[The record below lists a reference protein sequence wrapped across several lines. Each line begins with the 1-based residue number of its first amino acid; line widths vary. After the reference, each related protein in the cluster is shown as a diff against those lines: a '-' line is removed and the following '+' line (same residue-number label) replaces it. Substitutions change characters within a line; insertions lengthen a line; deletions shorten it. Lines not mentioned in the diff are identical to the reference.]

1 MLRASRR
8 RLPALVL
15 VASAS
20 AAIASH
26 ACAGDPLPGQ
36 PYASYWFPSTI
47 LDWDPATDPDAPF
60 NRGAV
65 PLATRF
71 SSPDFNV
78 NPHAHLDEARV
89 QALVAFAPT
98 SFNPSQGSATE
109 DYYALNY
116 WQYIDQLVF
125 WGGSAGEGLIL
136 APNPT
141 VIDAAHRNGVPV
153 LGNVYLPP
161 TAYGGQIQWVRDF
174 VQRDGSGN
182 FPVADKMIE
191 AAEYYG
197 FDGWF
202 INQETAGGD
211 AELASDM
218 RDMLVYFHAHSNLLI
233 TWYDAM
239 TSSGVVAWQNQLD
252 AQNQMFFQDGAT
264 LVSDD
269 MFLNF
274 NWSATGLTNSATLAT
289 SLGRSPYELYAGI
302 DVETN
307 GYNTGV
313 NWAGVFPEGQPHRTS
328 IGFYRPEWTHNS
340 SSSVADFYARDNTF
354 WVGPNGDPSNTTTS
368 ASWKGVAHYV
378 PANSPI
384 THLPF
389 ATNFNTGQGTHYF
402 IDGVASSSQPWNNLS
417 LQDVLPTW
425 RWIMRSTGTPLD
437 VGLSF
442 DDAWWGGSSLAVSG
456 TTDAPNEQLLY
467 ETSLPAD
474 DFLAIELVYRLP
486 AAGPSH
492 LEVGVA
498 YDDDPSTFVYS
509 SVEDAEIPFWVHAVV
524 PVGNRPGQSV
534 VAIALRYSPPAGV
547 PYSINI
553 GRLAIYATSTPP
565 EPPGDLHIVRFDRL
579 DASHATVRLAWTPAP
594 GEINSYAVFQRH
606 ADDSETWLGGTPNS
620 AYFVQQVVRD
630 RNQATSTIEVETISP
645 LFERS
650 APATVT
656 VVWEDH
662 IFADGFDGAA
672 P

>member
-1 MLRASRR
+1 MLRASRP
-8 RLPALVL
+8 RLLAFVL
-15 VASAS
+15 VASAI

-26 ACAGDPLPGQ
+26 ASAGDPLPGQ

-60 NRGAV
+60 NRGSV

-71 SSPDFNV
+71 SNPDFNV
-78 NPHAHLDEARV
+78 NPHAHFDEARV

-211 AELASDM
+211 AQLASDM

-239 TSSGVVAWQNQLD
+239 TSSGAVAWQNQLD

-274 NWSATGLTNSATLAT
+274 NWSATGLTNSATLAS

-302 DVETN
+302 DVEAN

-313 NWAGVFPEGQPHRTS
+313 NWAGVFPEGSPHRTS

-340 SSSVADFYARDNTF
+340 SSSVADFYARDNKF
-354 WVGPNGDPSNTTTS
+354 WVGQNGDPSNTATS
-368 ASWKGVAHYV
+368 ASWKGVAHYI

-384 THLPF
+384 TKLPF
-389 ATNFNTGQGTHYF
+389 ATNFNTGQGMQFFGEGDPADT
-402 IDGVASSSQPWNNLS
+402 GPWNNLS

-425 RWIMRSTGTPLD
+425 RWIMRSSGTPLD
-437 VGLSF
+437 VELSF

-456 TTDAPNEQLLY
+456 TTDAPNDLLLY
-467 ETSLPAD
+467 ETNIPAD
-474 DFLAIELVYRLP
+474 ESTQLMVLFRTG

-492 LEVGVA
+492 LEVGLA
-498 YDDDPSTFVYS
+498 YDDDPTAFVYS
-509 SVEDAEIPFWVHAVV
+509 PVHDAPYPGWTHSMGEFDA
-524 PVGNRPGQSV
+524 RPGRRI
-534 VAIALRYSPPAGV
+534 VAIALRFTPDAGAR
-547 PYSINI
+547 YSIKI
-553 GRLAIYATSTPP
+553 GQIALYTALPP
-565 EPPGDLHIVRFDRL
+565 HEPPVDVHVLSMNEI
-579 DASHATVRLAWTPAP
+579 DATHATVRLAWTPPSSDVA
-594 GEINSYAVFQRH
+594 SYAVLQLH
-606 ADDSETWLGGTPNS
+606 ADGTETWLGGTPNTV
-620 AYFVQQVVRD
+620 YFVQQIARD
-630 RNQATSTIEVETISP
+630 GAEPTSTIEVKTVSP
-645 LFERS
+645 LFQDSE
-650 APATVT
+650 PAATT
-656 VVWEDH
+656 ITWDH
-662 IFADGFDGAA
+662 IFADGFDATET
-672 P
+672 